1 MYTEYIFCIHPET
14 QVFQR
19 AEKKLN
25 AKKKTKARRGD
36 QVREYEVL
44 RLTTHSSLTVNIKNK
59 KPKKTHLSIN
69 ELGS

>member
-1 MYTEYIFCIHPET
+1 MDGRLGGASEMYTEYIFCIHPET

-44 RLTTHSSLTVNIKNK
+44 RRKD
-59 KPKKTHLSIN
+59 P
-69 ELGS
+69 

>member
-19 AEKKLN
+19 AEKKTKCQKN
-25 AKKKTKARRGD
+25 TKARRGY

-44 RLTTHSSLTVNIKNK
+44 RLTTHSSLTVK
-59 KPKKTHLSIN
+59 KKKTTSL
-69 ELGS
+69 

>member
-25 AKKKTKARRGD
+25 AKKTLKLEEETR
-36 QVREYEVL
+36 
-44 RLTTHSSLTVNIKNK
+44 
-59 KPKKTHLSIN
+59 
-69 ELGS
+69 